1 MNRRR
6 SRCNSEPRRAAAA
19 RGSCSGCCRLRDLV
33 GDVYAR
39 SIAGQRLI
47 LLTGATGYVGGRL
60 LHALEEHGERV
71 RCLSRRPEYLRPRVA
86 ATTEVV
92 RGDVLQPETIRSA
105 LVGVDTV
112 YYLVHS
118 MSSSRPFDEADRAA
132 AHTFGEAALEAG
144 VRKVIYLGGLGRGDL
159 SPHLESRQ
167 EVGRILRASG
177 APTIEFRAS
186 IVIGSGSASFE
197 MIRALVER
205 LPVMV
210 TPRWVRVRAQPI
222 AIEDVLAYLL
232 EALDRE
238 PGGGELY
245 EIGGADSVTYLELM
259 QEYASQRGLRRT
271 MIPVPVL
278 TPRLSSL
285 WLWLVT
291 PVYAGVG
298 RKLVDSLR
306 NETIVEDNRALDVFT
321 VRPRGVKDAI
331 ARALA
336 FEDHAIAETR
346 WSDEAFAEQTPY
358 GGVRRGSR
366 LIDSRSISVAVLPA
380 RAFAPIQAIGGE
392 TGWYRGALLWRLRGL
407 LDVLVGGPGLRRGRR
422 DPVGLEV
429 GDTLDF
435 WRVEAFEQDRL
446 LRLSAEMKVPG
457 RAWLQFEVAPD
468 EAGSGSVVSQTAIFD
483 PSGLFGL
490 VYWYSLWPFHGYI
503 FGGMLKQLA
512 AAALAARS

>member
-1 MNRRR
+1 M
-6 SRCNSEPRRAAAA
+6 
-19 RGSCSGCCRLRDLV
+19 
-33 GDVYAR
+33 
-39 SIAGQRLI
+39 
-47 LLTGATGYVGGRL
+47 
-60 LHALEEHGERV
+60 

-86 ATTEVV
+86 ETTEVV
-92 RGDVLQPETIRSA
+92 HGDVLQPESMEPA
-105 LVGVDTV
+105 LAGVDTV

-132 AHTFGEAALEAG
+132 ALSFGTAAREAG

-159 SPHLESRQ
+159 SPHLASRQ
-167 EVGRILRASG
+167 EVGEILRASG
-177 APTIEFRAS
+177 VPTIELRAS

-197 MIRALVER
+197 MIRALVEK

-232 EALDRE
+232 EALERE
-238 PGGGELY
+238 PDGGELY
-245 EIGGADSVTYLELM
+245 EIGGADRVTYLELM

-306 NETIVEDNRALDVFT
+306 NETVVEDDTALEVFS
-321 VRPRGVKDAI
+321 VRPRGVRDAI

-336 FEDHAIAETR
+336 FEDREIAETR
-346 WSDEAFAEQTPY
+346 WSDEAFAERAPY
-358 GGVRRGSR
+358 GGVRHGSH
-366 LIDSRSISVAVLPA
+366 LVDSRSTTVSVPAA

-392 TGWYRGALLWRLRGL
+392 TGWYKGAFLWRLRGL

-422 DPVGLEV
+422 DPVRLEV

-435 WRVEAFEQDRL
+435 WRVETFEQDRL

-457 RAWLQFEVAPD
+457 RAWLQFEVTPD
-468 EAGSGSVVSQTAIFD
+468 EHGSGSVISQTAIFD
-483 PSGLFGL
+483 ASGLFGL
-490 VYWYSLWPFHGYI
+490 VYWYALWPFHGYI
-503 FGGMLKQLA
+503 FGGMLENLA
-512 AAALAARS
+512 AAASTPRS

>member
-1 MNRRR
+1 M
-6 SRCNSEPRRAAAA
+6 
-19 RGSCSGCCRLRDLV
+19 
-33 GDVYAR
+33 
-39 SIAGQRLI
+39 
-47 LLTGATGYVGGRL
+47 
-60 LHALEEHGERV
+60 HALEQRGEHV

-86 ATTEVV
+86 ATTDVV
-92 RGDVLQPETIRSA
+92 RGDVLQPETMAPA

-118 MSSSRPFDEADRAA
+118 MSSSRPFDEVDRSAA
-132 AHTFGEAALEAG
+132 RAFGKAALKAG

-159 SPHLESRQ
+159 SPHLASRQ
-167 EVGRILRASG
+167 EVGEILRASG
-177 APTIEFRAS
+177 VPTIELRAS

-197 MIRALVER
+197 MIRALVEK

-222 AIEDVLAYLL
+222 AIEDVLGYLL
-232 EALDRE
+232 EALERE
-238 PGGGELY
+238 PEGGELY
-245 EIGGADSVTYLELM
+245 EIGGADRVTYLELM
-259 QEYASQRGLRRT
+259 QEYARQRGLRRT

-306 NETIVEDNRALDVFT
+306 NETVVEAARALDVFRI
-321 VRPRGVKDAI
+321 RPRGVRDAI

-336 FEDHAIAETR
+336 FEDSAFAETR
-346 WSDEAFAEQTPY
+346 WSDEAFADRTPY

-366 LIDSRSISVAVLPA
+366 LVDARAITLPVPPA
-380 RAFAPIQAIGGE
+380 QAFAPIQRIGGE
-392 TGWYRGALLWRLRGL
+392 TGWYKGALLWRARGL

-422 DPVGLEV
+422 DAVGLEV
-429 GDTLDF
+429 GDTIDF

-446 LRLSAEMKVPG
+446 LRLSAEMRVPG
-457 RAWLQFEVAPD
+457 RAWLQFEVSG
-468 EAGSGSVVSQTAIFD
+468 AGDGAESTISQTAIFD

-490 VYWYSLWPFHGYI
+490 VYWYALWPFHGYI

-512 AAALAARS
+512 AAAQRRA

>member
-1 MNRRR
+1 
-6 SRCNSEPRRAAAA
+6 
-19 RGSCSGCCRLRDLV
+19 
-33 GDVYAR
+33 
-39 SIAGQRLI
+39 
-47 LLTGATGYVGGRL
+47 
-60 LHALEEHGERV
+60 V
-71 RCLSRRPEYLRPRVA
+71 RCLSRRPEYLQPRVS

-92 RGDVLQPETIRSA
+92 RGDVLQPETMAPA

-118 MSSSRPFDEADRAA
+118 MSSSRPFDEIDRAA
-132 AHTFGEAALEAG
+132 ARAFGAAAREAG

-159 SPHLESRQ
+159 SPHLASRQ
-167 EVGRILRASG
+167 EVGEILRASG
-177 APTIEFRAS
+177 VPTIELRAS

-197 MIRALVER
+197 MIRALVEK

-232 EALDRE
+232 EALERE
-238 PGGGELY
+238 PEGGELY
-245 EIGGADSVTYLELM
+245 EIGGADRVTYLELM
-259 QEYASQRGLRRT
+259 QEYARQRGLRRT

-306 NETIVEDNRALDVFT
+306 NETVVEDAGALDVFR
-321 VRPRGVKDAI
+321 VRPRGVRDAI

-336 FEDHAIAETR
+336 YEDSAFAETR
-346 WSDEAFAEQTPY
+346 WSDEAFAERTPY

-366 LIDSRSISVAVLPA
+366 LLDARAMALPVPPA
-380 RAFAPIQAIGGE
+380 QAFAPIQRIGGE
-392 TGWYRGALLWRLRGL
+392 TGWYKGALLWRLRGL

-446 LRLSAEMKVPG
+446 LRLTAEMKVPG
-457 RAWLQFEVAPD
+457 RAWLQFEV
-468 EAGSGSVVSQTAIFD
+468 SGDADGPESTISQTAIFD

-490 VYWYSLWPFHGYI
+490 VYWYALWPFHGYI

-512 AAALAARS
+512 AAAAERRS